1 LRVEACELKSLRIG
15 SIVEGP
21 SSKIGQVP
29 RQIGIL
35 EMRGSTEDR
44 DAWRLEE
51 RRKEERY
58 RLILRAGLLEQAGKT
73 SFCLV
78 KNIST
83 TGVQLKVYA
92 RPILDG
98 NVTLHVA
105 DEHSVAGR
113 IAWVCGDSV
122 GMMLSEELDAPTLLR
137 VQQKLRAKRR
147 RAVPRLRLE
156 ASAVLRTGGRV
167 LRATLR
173 DVSSLGAKVSTGAN
187 LQAGDRTIVELA
199 NLPAISAYV
208 RWVHQ
213 GQVGL
218 AFETPIPMQIIA
230 HWIDGRARVIP

>member
-1 LRVEACELKSLRIG
+1 VEVCELKKLRIG

-21 SSKIGQVP
+21 SRKTSQVP
-29 RQIGIL
+29 RQIGDL
-35 EMRGSTEDR
+35 QMRGSTEDR

-51 RRKEERY
+51 RRKEARY

-92 RPILDG
+92 RPIIDG
-98 NVTLHVA
+98 NVTLQVA
-105 DEHSVAGR
+105 DEHPVTGR

-137 VQQKLRAKRR
+137 VQQKLKAKRR
-147 RAVPRLRLE
+147 RAVPRLSLE
-156 ASAVLRTGGRV
+156 ASAVLRTAGRA
-167 LRATLR
+167 LRATVQ
-173 DVSSLGAKVSTGAN
+173 DVSSLGARVSTGAN
-187 LQAGDRTIVELA
+187 LRTGDRTIVELTG
-199 NLPAISAYV
+199 LPAISAYV
-208 RWVHQ
+208 RWVHE

-218 AFETPIPMQIIA
+218 SFETPIPMQIIA
-230 HWIDGRARVIP
+230 HWIDGGLRLIP